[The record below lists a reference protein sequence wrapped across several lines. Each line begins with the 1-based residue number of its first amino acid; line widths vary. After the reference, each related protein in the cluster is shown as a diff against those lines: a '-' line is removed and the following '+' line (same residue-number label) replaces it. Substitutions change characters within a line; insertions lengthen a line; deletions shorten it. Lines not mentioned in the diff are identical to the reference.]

1 MKKISVILLI
11 SLFFS
16 TFVFSQNEEPVIL
29 SAEQFSVKDKNGN
42 SFYLKMP
49 VKEVFDILGEPKK
62 KRQIF
67 GESIHR
73 QVALIIKLSM
83 MESFLSI
90 LMLTIIFRPFG

>member
-1 MKKISVILLI
+1 MKKKSVILLI
-11 SLFFS
+11 LLFFS
-16 TFVFSQNEEPVIL
+16 TFVFSQNEDPVVL
-29 SAEQFSVKDKNGN
+29 SAEQFSVKDKKGN

-49 VKEVFDILGEPKK
+49 VKEVLDILGEPK

-73 QVALIIKLSM
+73 QVVLIIKLSM

-90 LMLTIIFRPFG
+90 LMLMIIFRPFG

>member
-1 MKKISVILLI
+1 MKKKSVILLI
-11 SLFFS
+11 LLFFS
-16 TFVFSQNEEPVIL
+16 TFVFSQNEDPVVL
-29 SAEQFSVKDKNGN
+29 SAEQFSVKDKKGN

-62 KRQIF
+62 RQIF

-73 QVALIIKLSM
+73 QVVLIIKLSM

-90 LMLTIIFRPFG
+90 LTLTIIFRPFG